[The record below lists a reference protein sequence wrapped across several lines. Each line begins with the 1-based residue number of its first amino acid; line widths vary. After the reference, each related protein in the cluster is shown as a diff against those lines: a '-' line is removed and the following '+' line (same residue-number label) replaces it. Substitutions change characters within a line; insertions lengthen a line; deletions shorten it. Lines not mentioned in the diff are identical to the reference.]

1 MQAPITCGVK
11 GQTATKLHSMSR
23 KLVWELTEFANNIEL
38 RSPNSVLL
46 AVAGDW
52 CWFVVRKNYYWLA
65 GG

>member
-38 RSPNSVLL
+38 DRLTLFCWLWLVTGADLL
-46 AVAGDW
+46 
-52 CWFVVRKNYYWLA
+52 
-65 GG
+65 

>member
-46 AVAGDW
+46 AVAGVD
-52 CWFVVRKNYYWLA
+52 LL
-65 GG
+65 